1 MSVPNYFTIVII
13 ITNMLHILRSK
24 AFGLYFISY
33 LLIVGGLLMMIL
45 GFGSTIISELDY
57 YLDRM
62 IGIKYTFSNNITDQ
76 KEDKSIFATLLEK
89 EVNIK
94 PVNQDFT
101 IIIEKIGVNA
111 PVIEN
116 ISVVDEKEYF
126 EALKHG
132 VAQAKGKG
140 LPGKPGNTFLFAHS
154 SIEFWKMGPYATVFN
169 QLRRLERWDDIYL
182 VYKGEVYKY
191 KVFYKHV
198 VNGFDTKPYE
208 LDYTHGSILTLQTCD
223 PPGTTINRLIVR
235 AYLVE

>member
-94 PVNQDFT
+94 PVNQDRS
-101 IIIEKIGVNA
+101 EERRVG
-111 PVIEN
+111 
-116 ISVVDEKEYF
+116 KECR
-126 EALKHG
+126 
-132 VAQAKGKG
+132 
-140 LPGKPGNTFLFAHS
+140 S
-154 SIEFWKMGPYATVFN
+154 
-169 QLRRLERWDDIYL
+169 RW
-182 VYKGEVYKY
+182 
-191 KVFYKHV
+191 
-198 VNGFDTKPYE
+198 
-208 LDYTHGSILTLQTCD
+208 
-223 PPGTTINRLIVR
+223 
-235 AYLVE
+235 